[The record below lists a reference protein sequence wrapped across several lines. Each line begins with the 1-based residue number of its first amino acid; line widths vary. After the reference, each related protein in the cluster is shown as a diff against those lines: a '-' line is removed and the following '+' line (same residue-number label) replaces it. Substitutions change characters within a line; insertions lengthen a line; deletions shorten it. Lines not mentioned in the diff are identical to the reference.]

1 MFALGGAVLAGLFLA
16 PRPKSPSTPAD
27 VPIGVPDGPL
37 DFVAYDLGLG
47 GPSLSPEVIAGEIGR
62 QGVVPDYVILFHV
75 PLEDA
80 AAIAARFGMQESYD
94 PRLGQPLRAGAE
106 SIAACILS
114 RHPLYDAELLTPP
127 SRKEPYG
134 IRAWSVVGGRKF
146 LVACA
151 WTPTLGRT
159 LAESWKV
166 LGSPPTV
173 AGILVIGS
181 EGSTPLELTRA
192 GFAQGWG
199 LPRERSD
206 ILPGNWR
213 PRLTFAGPWQA
224 AAGASWDTNNARVGV
239 WASLGGGAVASR
251 PATMPV
257 TQPAPARPGRL

>member
-27 VPIGVPDGPL
+27 VPIGVPEGPL
-37 DFVAYDLGLG
+37 NFVVYDLGPG
-47 GPSLSPEVIAGEIGR
+47 GPNLSPEVIAREIGR

-75 PLEDA
+75 SLEDA

-94 PRLGQPLRAGAE
+94 PRLGQPLRDGAE
-106 SIAACILS
+106 PIAACILS
-114 RHPLYDAELLTPP
+114 RHPLYDAELMTVPA
-127 SRKEPYG
+127 RKEPYG

-151 WTPTLGRT
+151 WTTSPGKA

-173 AGILVIGS
+173 AGILVLGS

-192 GFAQGWG
+192 GFAPGWG
-199 LPRERSD
+199 LPTERSD
-206 ILPGNWR
+206 NLPGNWR
-213 PRLTFAGPWQA
+213 PRLTFSGPWQPM
-224 AAGASWDTNNARVGV
+224 AGASWDTNNSRVGV

-257 TQPAPARPGRL
+257 TQPAPTRPEQL